1 VTEEVKPT
9 MGTTGQD
16 GGDAQATGTPAPADQ
31 NASETPDQELA
42 RLRAAHNQSVAEKET
57 LERLKRENDALRRSQ
72 QFGAPTTPPTNV
84 DPRLAMQAQ
93 QQQEMAQ
100 LVQQTREAA
109 AAGDP
114 VARLSLMMGQELYA
128 SQQQTAAQTMVQL
141 QLAQIPD
148 SKLRGEVETELRTG
162 RYADVEAARMA
173 VRGRQFDTQQAA
185 LEQRQRELDEQA
197 KRVTQGHVGSGRPI
211 PVPARDVNGPLPW
224 SEVEA
229 EHSRLQQQGKFREA
243 REYMNQFRTGSRAVD
258 MTK

>member
-16 GGDAQATGTPAPADQ
+16 DGDAQATGTPDPADQ

-42 RLRAAHNQSVAEKET
+42 RLRAAHTQGLAEKET
-57 LERLKRENDALRRSQ
+57 LERLKREND
-72 QFGAPTTPPTNV
+72 V

-93 QQQEMAQ
+93 QNQEMAQ

-128 SQQQTAAQTMVQL
+128 NQQQQTAQTMVQL

-148 SKLRGEVETELRTG
+148 PKLRGEVEAELRTG

-173 VRGRQFDTQQAA
+173 VLGAKFQNQQAS
-185 LEQRQRELDEQA
+185 LEQRQRELDEQSR
-197 KRVTQGHVGSGRPI
+197 RVAQGHVGSGRPI
-211 PVPARDVNGPLPW
+211 PVPAKDVNGPIPW

-229 EHSRLQQQGKFREA
+229 EHTRLQQQGKFAAA
-243 REYMNQFRTGSRAVD
+243 RDYINQFRTGSRAVD
-258 MTK
+258 MNK

>member
-1 VTEEVKPT
+1 MTDATT

-16 GGDAQATGTPAPADQ
+16 DGDAQATGTPIPADQ

-42 RLRAAHNQSVAEKET
+42 RLRNAHNQALAEKET
-57 LERLKRENDALRRSQ
+57 LERLKRENEDLRRSQ
-72 QFGAPTTPPTNV
+72 QYGAQTTPPTNV

-93 QQQEMAQ
+93 QNQEMAM

-114 VARLSLMMGQELYA
+114 VARLSLAMGQELYA
-128 SQQQTAAQTMVQL
+128 QQQQMTAQTMVQL

-148 SKLRGEVETELRTG
+148 TKLRGEVEAELRTG

-173 VRGRQFDTQQAA
+173 VLGAKFQTQQAS

-197 KRVTQGHVGSGRPI
+197 RRVAQGHVGSGRPI
-211 PVPARDVNGPLPW
+211 PVPAKDVNGPMPW

-229 EHSRLQQQGKFREA
+229 EHTRLQQQGKFAAA
-243 REYMNQFRTGSRAVD
+243 RDYINQFRTGSRAVD